1 MPPAH
6 LERAAYL
13 CVSLASS
20 TRSVISVARAHR
32 MPMVGR
38 WQQVRAWRALS
49 VVTNGIRYAARSLR
63 GGRAA
68 YFPSDRAT

>member
-1 MPPAH
+1 MPVEEEGDVAELLSGETPGLPAAEDSAP
-6 LERAAYL
+6 LEA
-13 CVSLASS
+13 VE
-20 TRSVISVARAHR
+20 VAD
-32 MPMVGR
+32 
-38 WQQVRAWRALS
+38 LS